1 MTATDAGRSRI
12 RTAVLFCVNGV
23 LMGSFATRLPDLKH
37 GLDATDGPFGLA
49 LLGATVGAVAFAK
62 PAGAAIAR
70 YGEGPV
76 ARLAMLVTPASM
88 FLLSF
93 AGGLVAFGG
102 LLVAFGVAAV
112 ALNTAVNSMAAA
124 VERLLARSVMSGMHA
139 LYSGGGLL
147 GAVTGGL
154 AAGAGATVA
163 EHFAVLAVLCLVTGV
178 VLGGGPPRTAGAGD
192 EPAADR
198 SGAGGPRVT
207 LLLGAM
213 AFCFY
218 IAEAAIDDWSAIY
231 LHDALAAPAA
241 MVGAGYAAFCVAMAV
256 GRLFGDRIVDR
267 IGAVWA
273 VRAGSLLAGVALTL
287 GVTARSLPA
296 ALAGFT
302 LFGLGMC
309 VVAPACYSAAGRH
322 GGRMI
327 GTVTA
332 AGHVGLLAGPAIIGG
347 TSHLFGIQT
356 AMLVPVVLAVL
367 VAALA
372 AAVKPAPRVA
382 ADTGPP
388 ALPSTVTTSGGPPP
402 ATA

>member
-1 MTATDAGRSRI
+1 MTGTAAGRSRF

-23 LMGSFATRLPDLKH
+23 LMGSFATRMPDLKH
-37 GLDATDGPFGLA
+37 GLDAADGPFGVA

-70 YGEGPV
+70 YGEGRV
-76 ARLAMLVTPASM
+76 ARLAMIVTPAAM
-88 FLLSF
+88 FLLPF

-102 LLVAFGVAAV
+102 LLVAFGVGAV

-139 LYSGGGLL
+139 LFSGGGLL
-147 GAVTGGL
+147 GALIGGL
-154 AAGAGATVA
+154 TAGAGWTVA
-163 EHFAVLAVLCLVTGV
+163 EHFAVLAGLCLVIGV
-178 VLGGGPPRTAGAGD
+178 VLGAGPPHIAGAED
-192 EPAADR
+192 EPAAADP
-198 SGAGGPRVT
+198 SGSGGRRVT
-207 LLLGAM
+207 LLLAAM
-213 AFCFY
+213 GFCFY
-218 IAEAAIDDWSAIY
+218 IAEAAIDNWSAIY

-241 MVGAGYAAFCVAMAV
+241 MVGAGYAAFSVAMAV
-256 GRLFGDRIVDR
+256 GRLFGDRIVDT

-273 VRAGSLLAGVALTL
+273 VRAGALLAGAALAL
-287 GVTARSLPA
+287 GVTAHSLPA
-296 ALAGFT
+296 ALVGFT

-327 GTVTA
+327 ATVTA
-332 AGHVGLLAGPAIIGG
+332 AGYVGLLVGPAVIGG
-347 TSHLFGIQT
+347 TSQLFGIQK

-372 AAVKPAPRVA
+372 TAVKPAP
-382 ADTGPP
+382 
-388 ALPSTVTTSGGPPP
+388 
-402 ATA
+402 

>member
-1 MTATDAGRSRI
+1 MTATEAGRSRI
-12 RTAVLFCVNGV
+12 RTAVLFCVNGM

-37 GLDATDGPFGLA
+37 GLEATDGPFGLA
-49 LLGATVGAVAFAK
+49 LAAATVGAVAFAK
-62 PAGAAIAR
+62 PAGTAIVR

-76 ARLAMLVTPASM
+76 ARLAMLATAASM

-93 AGGLVAFGG
+93 AGSLVALGG

-112 ALNTAVNSMAAA
+112 ALNMAANSMAAG

-139 LYSGGGLL
+139 LFSGGGLL

-163 EHFAVLAVLCLVTGV
+163 EHFAVLTLLCLVLGV
-178 VLGGGPPRTAGAGD
+178 VLRGGPPGTAGTGD

-198 SGAGGPRVT
+198 SGSGGPRVT

-231 LHDALAAPAA
+231 LHDSLAAPAA
-241 MVGAGYAAFCVAMAV
+241 LVGSGYAGFCVAMAV
-256 GRLFGDRIVDR
+256 GRLFGDRIVDT

-327 GTVTA
+327 ASVTA
-332 AGHVGLLAGPAIIGG
+332 AGHVGLLVGPAIIGG
-347 TSHLFGIQT
+347 TSHLFGIGT
-356 AMLVPVVLAVL
+356 AMLVPVVLAML

-372 AAVKPAPRVA
+372 GAVRPAPQAVGV
-382 ADTGPP
+382 ADTGPQAP
-388 ALPSTVTTSGGPPP
+388 HRTAEPSGDRS
-402 ATA
+402 